1 MYIKKY
7 NPLITSISQL
17 MMYESLA
24 ENKQK
29 NEDLGLGDL
38 GFVTTVL
45 RDDELDD
52 ELHDYYQ
59 DVLTMI
65 CKITGDFLTDKEA
78 ETDLHELV
86 DLHKLGLK
94 TTVLRDNLTDSE
106 LDGLLRDYYQDV
118 LKLIDE
124 HKD

>member
-1 MYIKKY
+1 MYFKKY
-7 NPLITSISQL
+7 NPNIRSISQL

-24 ENKQK
+24 ENRQ
-29 NEDLGLGDL
+29 NNDGLGLDNF

-52 ELHDYYQ
+52 QLHDYYQ
-59 DVLTMI
+59 DILKMYE
-65 CKITGDFLTDKEA
+65 KITGSKFLTDKEA

-86 DLHKLGLK
+86 DLHELGRI

-106 LDGLLRDYYQDV
+106 LDGLLRDYYEAV
-118 LKLIDE
+118 LKLISDYS
-124 HKD
+124 

>member
-1 MYIKKY
+1 
-7 NPLITSISQL
+7 TSISQL

-29 NEDLGLGDL
+29 NGELDLGEL

-52 ELHDYYQ
+52 QLYDYYQ
-59 DVLTMI
+59 NVLTMCI
-65 CKITGDFLTDKEA
+65 KIAGSNYLLTDKEV
-78 ETDLHELV
+78 ETDLRELV
-86 DLHKLGLK
+86 DLHELGFK

-106 LDGLLRDYYQDV
+106 LDGLLRDYYQAV